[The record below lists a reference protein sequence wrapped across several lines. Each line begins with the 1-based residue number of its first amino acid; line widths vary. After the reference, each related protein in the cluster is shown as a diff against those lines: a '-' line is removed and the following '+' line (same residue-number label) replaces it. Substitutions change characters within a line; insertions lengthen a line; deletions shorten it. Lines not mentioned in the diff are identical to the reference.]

1 MAAARIELSKRL
13 PKDLT
18 PSPFFEELE
27 KTKKIVA
34 QECAAGTEKTGE
46 NVVGNGMPLIDM
58 TVSSPVRVG
67 LPVEL
72 DSAVDEAR
80 KQFGNW
86 SPDASGW
93 REAREAVAA
102 YYRERGGVFT
112 PNQVIVTAS
121 TSEAYS
127 VLFKTF
133 CDPGDVILTPMPG
146 YPLLDTL
153 AQLEHL
159 ECTPYFL
166 KLVREKPQRTLSQLK
181 AQVVSRESKAAQ
193 TSASQVTVPQASAA
207 QFRFVLDTDSLLAAP
222 ERARILLLVS
232 PHNPTGHMVSLQEWN
247 EVVRFCE
254 ENNLVLV
261 VDEVFGDYGFSDEV
275 KRSWR
280 FLRREDLADHSGLD
294 ENSRSPVRPGMTAES
309 FTSHPREPSTSHPRE
324 GEDLAGH
331 FGLEDNSRSPIRP
344 GMTAESSACHPRE
357 PFTSYPREP
366 STSHPRESEDLADHS
381 GLEDNSRSPVK
392 PGMTGGVKPGMNAGV
407 EPGMTAEEDFFDC
420 GGNDVVFAPKN
431 GPKCPIFWLNGLSKA
446 VGAPQL
452 KFGWM
457 AFYAPREKFEEIR
470 AALEFVEDAY
480 LSTSSCAQALAA
492 PLLANSAQYE
502 CLVRERL
509 LANWKTLQTAFPSK
523 YCPKVLGGWYAV
535 LHLGDDDEELT
546 LRLLREKHVLVQPGF
561 FFDFDEDGWI
571 VISLLQ
577 EPAVF
582 AEAIRRMSELRQK

>member
-1 MAAARIELSKRL
+1 MNRLKIKLSERL

-27 KTKKIVA
+27 KAKIQVA
-34 QECAAGTEKTGE
+34 AEIAAGAT
-46 NVVGNGMPLIDM
+46 PLIDM

-72 DSAVDEAR
+72 DAAVDVAR
-80 KQFGNW
+80 NQFGHW

-93 REAREAVAA
+93 REAREAVAQ
-102 YYRERGGVFT
+102 YYKERGGVFT
-112 PNQVIVTAS
+112 ANQVVVTAS

-133 CDPGDVILTPMPG
+133 CNPGDAILTPMPG

-159 ECTPYFL
+159 ECAPYFL
-166 KLVREKPQRTLSQLK
+166 KLVREKPRRTLAQL
-181 AQVVSRESKAAQ
+181 RDRDEESSK
-193 TSASQVTVPQASAA
+193 P
-207 QFRFVLDTDSLLAAP
+207 QFRFVLDTDSLLTVP
-222 ERARILLLVS
+222 ENARILLLVS
-232 PHNPTGHMVSLQEWN
+232 PHNPTGHIVSLQEWN

-254 ENNLVLV
+254 ENSLVLV

-275 KRSWR
+275 KRSWQY
-280 FLRREDLADHSGLD
+280 LRRETRD
-294 ENSRSPVRPGMTAES
+294 ESR
-309 FTSHPREPSTSHPRE
+309 
-324 GEDLAGH
+324 
-331 FGLEDNSRSPIRP
+331 
-344 GMTAESSACHPRE
+344 
-357 PFTSYPREP
+357 
-366 STSHPRESEDLADHS
+366 
-381 GLEDNSRSPVK
+381 
-392 PGMTGGVKPGMNAGV
+392 
-407 EPGMTAEEDFFDC
+407 EEDYFDC
-420 GGNDVVFAPKN
+420 GGNDVVFAPVD

-457 AFYAPREKFEEIR
+457 AFYAPRENFEEIR

-480 LSTSSCAQALAA
+480 LSASSCAQSLAA
-492 PLLANSAQYE
+492 PLLAKAAGYE
-502 CLVRERL
+502 SLVTERL
-509 LANWKTLQTAFPSK
+509 RQNWETLRGTFPGK

-561 FFDFDEDGWI
+561 FFDFEDDGWV

-577 EPAVF
+577 EPKLF
-582 AEAIRRMSELRQK
+582 AEAVQRMRAL